1 MARGVQCFLAE
12 RSRADRLGLPGLDGL
27 RVLEALQ
34 GGTTLPPIIVITA
47 RDDMQSTIRAMQLG
61 AYDYLV
67 KPLDIDRLRLV
78 TRRAIESR
86 DASRALH
93 EFVARAAEN
102 FQVGNIIGKSPA
114 IREIYKA
121 IGAVSTSHT
130 SVLIQ
135 GESGTG
141 KELVAKAIHYA
152 SADRGLS
159 WVSLGRPGTNIVYG
173 AGRWWSVGDASVTLW
188 PQ

>member
-1 MARGVQCFLAE
+1 MNVRPLRAMPRALIVDDDRSIRRTLEKLLSGDGYEVTTMAEGGAAIDGIKGGG
-12 RSRADRLGLPGLDGL
+12 ADVVLLDLGLPGFDGL

-67 KPLDIDRLRLV
+67 KPLDIERLRLV
-78 TRRAIESR
+78 PRRAIESR

-102 FQVGNIIGKSPA
+102 FQVGNIIGKSSA

-121 IGAVSTSHT
+121 IAAVSTSHT

-135 GESGTG
+135 G
-141 KELVAKAIHYA
+141 
-152 SADRGLS
+152 
-159 WVSLGRPGTNIVYG
+159 
-173 AGRWWSVGDASVTLW
+173 
-188 PQ
+188 